1 MDARTQ
7 RRLRRAENREKLL
20 KKEAEEKQ
28 RRERHRPR
36 PSENET
42 LIGRCEE
49 YKRVVWGYQSQVLSQ
64 IRVIDKYRN
73 EVVNLKRQLQRKTD
87 ELNEWKKWFN
97 SIGVKDNMMREN

>member
-1 MDARTQ
+1 
-7 RRLRRAENREKLL
+7 
-20 KKEAEEKQ
+20 
-28 RRERHRPR
+28 
-36 PSENET
+36 
-42 LIGRCEE
+42 E